1 MAAKKKTAKKAGAR
15 HGAKHERMES
25 KSERMREYGKGGK
38 RRG

>member
-15 HGAKHERMES
+15 RGATHERTES
-25 KSERMREYGKGGK
+25 KAERMREYGKGGK